1 MATAQRSTRPVR
13 IGAAAAAAG
22 VNVQTMHYY
31 ERRGLIRRP
40 PRTVSGYRQY
50 PPELVRSVRA
60 IKRAQSL
67 GFSLKE
73 IQELTRIRIRGG
85 SARVVGE
92 LAARKLASI
101 EETIDAL
108 SRLRDRLREVLE
120 TCACGGDLR
129 RCDLLEG
136 LGE

>member
-1 MATAQRSTRPVR
+1 MTSAQLHPRPIR

-50 PPELVRSVRA
+50 PPAMVRSVRA

-67 GFSLKE
+67 GFTLKE
-73 IQELTRIRIRGG
+73 IQELTRLRTRGG

-92 LAARKLASI
+92 LATRKLASI
-101 EETIDAL
+101 EEKIQAL

-120 TCACGGDLR
+120 RCACGGDLR
-129 RCDLLEG
+129 RCDVLEG

>member
-1 MATAQRSTRPVR
+1 MTNAQLPTRPVR
-13 IGAAAAAAG
+13 IGAAAAG
-22 VNVQTMHYY
+22 VNVQTLHYY

-50 PPELVRSVRA
+50 PPTTVRSVRA

-67 GFSLKE
+67 GFTLTE
-73 IQELTRIRIRGG
+73 IQQLTRIRTRGG
-85 SARVVGE
+85 SVRVVGK
-92 LAARKLASI
+92 LASAKLASI
-101 EETIDAL
+101 EEKIAAL
-108 SRLRDRLREVLE
+108 SRLRDRLREVLD

-129 RCDLLEG
+129 RCDVLEG

>member
-1 MATAQRSTRPVR
+1 MTPAQLPTRPVC

-50 PPELVRSVRA
+50 SPEMVRSVRA

-67 GFSLKE
+67 GFTLTE
-73 IQELTRIRIRGG
+73 IQELTRIRTRGR
-85 SARVVGE
+85 SARAVGE
-92 LAARKLASI
+92 LAREKLASI
-101 EETIDAL
+101 EGKIEAL
-108 SRLRDRLREVLE
+108 ARMRDRLREVLE

-129 RCDLLEG
+129 RCDVLEG

>member
-1 MATAQRSTRPVR
+1 MTLGPLPRRPLR

-50 PPELVRSVRA
+50 PPEMVRSVRA
-60 IKRAQSL
+60 IKRVQSL
-67 GFSLKE
+67 GFTLKE
-73 IQELTRIRIRGG
+73 IQELTRIRTRGR
-85 SARVVGE
+85 SAHAVGE
-92 LAARKLASI
+92 VARTKLASI
-101 EETIDAL
+101 EGKIEAL
-108 SRLRDRLREVLE
+108 ARMRDRLREVLE

-129 RCDLLEG
+129 RCDVLEG
-136 LGE
+136 LGG

>member
-1 MATAQRSTRPVR
+1 MKDVQLPVRPVR

-22 VNVQTMHYY
+22 VNVQTLHYY
-31 ERRGLIRRP
+31 ERRGLIRLP

-50 PPELVRSVRA
+50 PPATVRSVRA

-67 GFSLKE
+67 GFTLKE
-73 IQELTRIRIRGG
+73 IRELTRLRTRG
-85 SARVVGE
+85 SARAVGE
-92 LAARKLASI
+92 LASRKLACI
-101 EETIDAL
+101 EEKIEAL

-120 TCACGGDLR
+120 TCACGGDPR
-129 RCDLLEG
+129 RCDVLEG

>member
-1 MATAQRSTRPVR
+1 MTNAEHPTRPVR

-22 VNVQTMHYY
+22 VNVQTLHYY

-40 PRTVSGYRQY
+40 QRTPSGYRQY
-50 PPELVRSVRA
+50 PPATVRSVRA

-67 GFSLKE
+67 GFTLEE
-73 IQELTRIRIRGG
+73 IQELARIRTRGG

-92 LAARKLASI
+92 LATRRLASI
-101 EETIDAL
+101 EAKIEAL
-108 SRLRDRLREVLE
+108 ARLRDRLRDVLK
-120 TCACGGDLR
+120 TCACGGDPR
-129 RCDLLEG
+129 RCDVLEG

>member
-1 MATAQRSTRPVR
+1 MARAQLPTRPLR
-13 IGAAAAAAG
+13 IGAAAATAG

-50 PPELVRSVRA
+50 PPEMVRSVRA

-67 GFSLKE
+67 GFTLKE
-73 IQELTRIRIRGG
+73 IQELMRLRTHGR
-85 SARVVGE
+85 SARAVGV
-92 LAARKLASI
+92 LAREKLASI
-101 EETIDAL
+101 EGKVEAL
-108 SRLRDRLREVLE
+108 ARMRDRLREVLE

-129 RCDLLEG
+129 RCDVLEG